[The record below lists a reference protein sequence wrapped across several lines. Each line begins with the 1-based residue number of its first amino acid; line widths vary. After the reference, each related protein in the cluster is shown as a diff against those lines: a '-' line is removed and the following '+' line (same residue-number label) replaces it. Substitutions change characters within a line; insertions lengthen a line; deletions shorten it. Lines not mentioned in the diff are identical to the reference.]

1 MPRALK
7 TVPFLSLLGA
17 LAFSASLAAGPF
29 DGAYGGTTSLVR
41 NNARIGS
48 GQPLCT
54 VGTAR
59 ARHQVTDSTIALTWN
74 NNEWRAQIRPDG
86 IISAATTLDGISISA
101 TGKITGS
108 AIVLFYGSEA
118 CGYRFDGFKGG

>member
-1 MPRALK
+1 MHALGV
-7 TVPFLSLLGA
+7 TLSC
-17 LAFSASLAAGPF
+17 S
-29 DGAYGGTTSLVR
+29 
-41 NNARIGS
+41 
-48 GQPLCT
+48 
-54 VGTAR
+54 
-59 ARHQVTDSTIALTWN
+59 
-74 NNEWRAQIRPDG
+74 EWRAQIRPDG